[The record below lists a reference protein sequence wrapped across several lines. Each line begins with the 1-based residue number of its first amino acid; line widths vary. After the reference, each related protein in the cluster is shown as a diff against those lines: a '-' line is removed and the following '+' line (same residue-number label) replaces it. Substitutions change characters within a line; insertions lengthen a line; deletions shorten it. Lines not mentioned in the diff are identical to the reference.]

1 MGSQYTIA
9 GASLKAMDFQI
20 LLTSL
25 SLSVEMMV
33 FIKWCIFIIV
43 SFTLYF
49 PGHWTLLNCI
59 FDDLCHFLGTDNSRI
74 Y

>member
-33 FIKWCIFIIV
+33 FIK
-43 SFTLYF
+43 
-49 PGHWTLLNCI
+49 
-59 FDDLCHFLGTDNSRI
+59 
-74 Y
+74 